1 MFRYSENCQQTKI
14 GMYLSF
20 LAMLC
25 LNYVFF
31 LPVAYSDETQ
41 LPNAE
46 GLKLFQ
52 SHVRTDLIHHCLDCH
67 GGKSTKGNFDL
78 TTRETLMDS
87 GFVGES
93 SDESY
98 LMELIRHTEE
108 PAMPFKKPKLK
119 DDVIKRIGEWIDLG
133 APYDSPLTDTTS
145 KPQGPMVVTDED
157 RKFWSFQ
164 PLIKPQPPTVNNEA
178 WCRTEIDRFI
188 LSALEDKNM
197 TANPDADA
205 RTLFRR
211 ASYGLIGLP
220 PKSTSDQATLNDAVW
235 ENMIDELLASPQYGE
250 RWARHWMDVARFAE
264 SYGYEQDYDRPNAYH
279 YRDFLIKA
287 FNADMPYD
295 QFVKWQLAGDEFSP
309 NDPLAKMATGFLG
322 AGVFPT
328 QLTEAE
334 FESTRYDELDDM
346 TATTGVAFLGL
357 SVGCARC
364 HDHKFDPIPSRDYYR
379 MAATFTKTI
388 RSEVELD
395 LEPEANDARRRVFAE
410 KTQELITAL
419 NDYEAGPL
427 QAEFDTWIQLGD
439 ELPTEDWI
447 VLTPSHIESK
457 GNYVIQPDSS
467 ILATGETPDQN
478 TIMFYAKAPQ
488 RNLTALRIEALADDS
503 LPRKG
508 PGLAGN
514 GNFVLSNLAVA
525 YEVPEIGDP
534 ISGEKSALPAKAVI
548 SNEVK
553 LSATQAT
560 HQQNTGE
567 LSVAASID
575 DNPTSGW
582 AVDAGGIGKDNAAVF
597 TFAQSLQPSESGQ
610 LKIEMKFD
618 HPNSKH
624 VLGRFRLSVTTFA
637 EPPVVVGGTGPDA
650 ATLAAVR
657 AVKYGSQDPEQLK
670 VAFAWFKS
678 TQSTWTTLNKSLAD
692 HKAKGAGVKLT
703 KVQINSEN
711 VPKLSHHANGRG
723 YPHYYETTHLLSRG
737 DVHQKQEVV
746 TSGLLQVLNA
756 DGADDSRWAVEK
768 PENATTEFTR
778 AKLATWLTDPNNVS
792 GQLAARVIVNRIWQH
807 HFGQGIVSTP
817 NDFGFQGERPSHP
830 ELLDWLAAD
839 LIENGWRLKRLHKL
853 IMLSSVYRQSSAF
866 HAERSK
872 IDPDNKL
879 LWRRTP
885 RRLEAEAIRDSMLV
899 VAGLLDPTMYGP
911 GTLNADMK
919 RRSIYFFIK
928 RSKLIPMMMLFDW
941 PEHLV
946 SIGQRSTTTIAP
958 QALMFM
964 NSPQGRNYAQAF
976 AAQLSTDA
984 PITDA
989 YQRAFD
995 RQPTEQEAQLAEAFL
1010 KQQTDV
1016 YQQAENPLAAYT
1028 ALTDLCQTL
1037 FSMNEFIYV
1046 D

>member
-1 MFRYSENCQQTKI
+1 
-14 GMYLSF
+14 
-20 LAMLC
+20 ML
-25 LNYVFF
+25 VTAAQVIAA
-31 LPVAYSDETQ
+31 PSASSDEPKQSGVEPTQ
-41 LPNAE
+41 SSDA
-46 GLKLFQ
+46 GLNLFRE
-52 SHVRTDLIHHCLDCH
+52 HVRADLIHHCLDCH

-78 TTRETLMDS
+78 ATRDALMDS

-93 SDESY
+93 AEDSY
-98 LMELIRHTEE
+98 LMALIRHAEE
-108 PAMPFKKPKLK
+108 PSMPFKKPKLA
-119 DDVIKRIGEWIDLG
+119 DDMIKRIGDWIDQG
-133 APYDSPLTDTTS
+133 APYDSPLTNVTS
-145 KPQGPMVVTDED
+145 EPKGPMVVTDEA
-157 RKFWSFQ
+157 RQFWSFQ
-164 PLIKPQPPTVNNEA
+164 PLSKPAPPQVNNEA
-178 WCRTEIDRFI
+178 WCRTDIDRFI
-188 LSALEDKNM
+188 LSALEEKGLE
-197 TANPDADA
+197 ANPDADA
-205 RTLFRR
+205 RTLMRR
-211 ASYGLIGLP
+211 AAFGLVGLP
-220 PKSTSDQATLNDAVW
+220 PQHHADQSHLDDAAW
-235 ENMIDELLASPQYGE
+235 EKQIDELLASPQYGE

-287 FNADMPYD
+287 FNSDMPFD
-295 QFVKWQLAGDEFSP
+295 QFVRWQLAGDEFAP

-364 HDHKFDPIPSRDYYR
+364 HDHKFDPIPTRDYYR
-379 MAATFTKTI
+379 LAATFTKTI
-388 RSEVELD
+388 RSEAELD
-395 LEPEANDARRRVFAE
+395 LEPEANEERRRVFAE
-410 KTQELITAL
+410 TTQQLTTAL
-419 NDYEAGPL
+419 SDYEAGPL
-427 QAEFDTWIQLGD
+427 QAALKEWIRSGD

-447 VLTPSHIESK
+447 VLAPSHIESK
-457 GNYVIQPDSS
+457 GKYEVQPDHS
-467 ILATGETPDQN
+467 ILATGKSPNQN
-478 TIMFYAKAPQ
+478 AITLYAKVPQ
-488 RNLTALRIEALADDS
+488 QNLTALRIEALADDS
-503 LPRKG
+503 LPSKG

-525 YEVPEIGDP
+525 FETPESEQPGP
-534 ISGEKSALPAKAVI
+534 Q
-548 SNEVK
+548 EVK
-553 LSATQAT
+553 LSGTQAT

-597 TFAQSLQPSESGQ
+597 TFTEPLRPSESGQ

-618 HPNSKH
+618 HPNAKH
-624 VLGRFRLSVTTFA
+624 VLGRFRLSVTA
-637 EPPVVVGGTGPDA
+637 LAQPPVVVGGAGPDA
-650 ATLAAVR
+650 ATLAAVS
-657 AVKYGSQDPEQLK
+657 AVKNGSQDPEQLNI
-670 VAFAWFKS
+670 ALAWFKT
-678 TQSTWTTLNKSLAD
+678 TQSIWVTLNQSLVD
-692 HKAKGAGVKLT
+692 HQAKGDGVKLT

-711 VPKLSHHANGRG
+711 VPKLNHHANDRG
-723 YPHYYETTHLLSRG
+723 YPHYYETTHLLDRG
-737 DVHQKQEVV
+737 DVNQKQEIV

-756 DGADDSRWAVEK
+756 DDTDASKWTLAK

-792 GQLAARVIVNRIWQH
+792 GQLVARVIVNRIWQH
-807 HFGQGIVSTP
+807 HFGQGIVATP
-817 NDFGFQGERPSHP
+817 NDFGFQGERPTHP
-830 ELLDWLAAD
+830 ELLDWLATD
-839 LIENGWRLKRLHKL
+839 LIENGWKLKRLHKL

-866 HAERSK
+866 HADRSK

-885 RRLEAEAIRDSMLV
+885 RRLEAEAIRDSMLAV
-899 VAGLLDPTMYGP
+899 SGQLDPSMYGP

-919 RRSIYFFIK
+919 RRSIYFFVK
-928 RSKLIPMMMLFDW
+928 RSQLIPMMTLFDW

-964 NSPQGRNYAQAF
+964 NSTQGRKYAEAF
-976 AAQLSTDA
+976 ASQLNADA
-984 PITDA
+984 PIADA
-989 YQRAFD
+989 YQRAFG
-995 RQPTEQEAQLAEAFL
+995 RAPTDQETHLAEAFL
-1010 KQQTDV
+1010 GQQTDI
-1016 YQQAENPLAAYT
+1016 YKQANTHHSHDAALA
-1028 ALTDLCQTL
+1028 DLCQTL